1 MKNYLFAVV
10 LVLFSF
16 TFCSNALYF
25 DGDDDCWVDGFI
37 SYLEKKYW
45 NKTFHYEYEHKTDS
59 FLIYE
64 VEIPDYKL
72 KQKGLNDIED
82 ELGLPK
88 SDEPT
93 PIREDE

>member
-1 MKNYLFAVV
+1 MSRDIYLEVGGVKSLWLISKEFREY
-10 LVLFSF
+10 
-16 TFCSNALYF
+16 CKEEYPEIKDENYF

-45 NKTFHYEYEHKTDS
+45 NKTFHYEYENKTDS

-72 KQKGLNDIED
+72 KQKGGSVD
-82 ELGLPK
+82 E
-88 SDEPT
+88 
-93 PIREDE
+93 